1 MENIWYVSFVIIFII
16 ISGYCVYLMCRKE
29 EMTFESVFISGRQ
42 VLIVVLLLISITLLV
57 AVLLCEFD
65 EVRKNVLSTT
75 GTALVSILTGVF
87 SSTLVS
93 AYYRNKDDKRDKE
106 DYILALKRH
115 ITSVYRTLKIIQ
127 FSTDYNSKIEYTEN
141 LRNELLYAPKYQK
154 RFKLSE
160 DEMKALEEYQKNLE
174 NIKSYISEYVRCKN
188 VIYVLEKN
196 PNRTIDDEKNLYLT
210 KEQQKMALERLGAY
224 NSLWMITIS
233 KFEI

>member
-1 MENIWYVSFVIIFII
+1 MVNIWYVSFAIIFII
-16 ISGYCVYLMCRKE
+16 ISGYGVYLMCRKE
-29 EMTFESVFISGRQ
+29 EMTFESVFVSGRQ

-57 AVLLCEFD
+57 AVLLCELD
-65 EVRKNVLSTT
+65 EVRKNVLNTT
-75 GTALVSILTGVF
+75 GTALSSILTGVF

-106 DYILALKRH
+106 EYILSLKRH
-115 ITSVYRTLKIIQ
+115 IISVYRTLKIIQ

-160 DEMKALEEYQKNLE
+160 DEMKTLEEYQINLKNL
-174 NIKSYISEYVRCKN
+174 KRDLSEYLRCKN
-188 VIYVLEKN
+188 VIHVLEKN
-196 PNRTIDDEKNLYLT
+196 PNKTIDDEKDLYVT
-210 KEQQKMALERLGAY
+210 KGQQKIALERIGAENY
-224 NSLWMITIS
+224 LWTLTIS